1 MAKIE
6 PYVLRLQITR
16 MLKEGQSFFAPIKV
30 QDWLKERGYNPAD
43 YNIIFHQKPPGP
55 VEIELQ
61 RKDGQEVDVWLQEQ
75 INLHS

>member
-6 PYVLRLQITR
+6 PLVLRLQITR

-30 QDWLKERGYNPAD
+30 QDWLKERGHNPAD
-43 YNIIFHQKPPGP
+43 YNIIFHENPPAP
-55 VEIELQ
+55 VEIELK
-61 RKDGQEVDVWLQEQ
+61 RKDGQEVDSWLQKQ